1 MPTRSSTTKSKAK
14 PATSKTTA
22 KPTRSTTASTK
33 SAAKKPAT
41 AKAPTSL
48 TAAAKAATA
57 KTSAA
62 KPTSVKSAPVKP
74 ATVTKLEPVVA
85 GPALRKKEL
94 LDTVALKTGMKRAEV
109 KKVIE
114 AALTTMGLALQD
126 SRDLNL
132 QPFGTVKINR
142 ERKLPDGKVVV
153 ARIRQ
158 ARDLPTDE
166 ASADGVAPAPV
177 TETKTAAE

>member
-1 MPTRSSTTKSKAK
+1 MPTRSSTRKSTTKAAPKTAAAPKKTAPKA
-14 PATSKTTA
+14 AA
-22 KPTRSTTASTK
+22 KPTGSV
-33 SAAKKPAT
+33 
-41 AKAPTSL
+41 

-57 KTSAA
+57 KAPAKKAA
-62 KPTSVKSAPVKP
+62 PTKP
-74 ATVTKLEPVVA
+74 ATAKTAKVVPAPVTKLEPVVA

-109 KKVIE
+109 KKVVE
-114 AALTTMGLALQD
+114 ATLTMMGLALQD

-142 ERKLPDGKVVV
+142 ERKLPAGKVVA

-158 ARDLPTDE
+158 ARDLPQNGMD
-166 ASADGVAPAPV
+166 ADDTPPTTAP
-177 TETKTAAE
+177 ETKTAAE

>member
-14 PATSKTTA
+14 
-22 KPTRSTTASTK
+22 STTASKTTTAK
-33 SAAKKPAT
+33 RTTTTRAKTTAKKPAT
-41 AKAPTSL
+41 SV
-48 TAAAKAATA
+48 TAAAKAAVGKTSTA
-57 KTSAA
+57 KPAVV
-62 KPTSVKSAPVKP
+62 KPT
-74 ATVTKLEPVVA
+74 TVTKLEPVVA
-85 GPALRKKEL
+85 GPALKKKEL
-94 LDTVALKTGMKRAEV
+94 LDTVATKTGMKRAEV
-109 KKVIE
+109 KKVVE

-158 ARDLPTDE
+158 ARDLPVDD
-166 ASADGVAPAPV
+166 ASAESAMPVAPSG
-177 TETKTAAE
+177 TKTAAE

>member
-1 MPTRSSTTKSKAK
+1 MPTRTSTTKSK
-14 PATSKTTA
+14 TTA
-22 KPTRSTTASTK
+22 ATTKKATTTKRTTAST
-33 SAAKKPAT
+33 AKPKT
-41 AKAPTSL
+41 STTRKTTTKKAPASV

-57 KTSAA
+57 KSTPA
-62 KPTSVKSAPVKP
+62 KPAPIKSAPVKP

-109 KKVIE
+109 KKVVE
-114 AALTTMGLALQD
+114 ATLATMGLALQD
-126 SRDLNL
+126 SRDLNV

-158 ARDLPTDE
+158 ARDL
-166 ASADGVAPAPV
+166 AADDVPPEPV
-177 TETKTAAE
+177 TEAKTAAE